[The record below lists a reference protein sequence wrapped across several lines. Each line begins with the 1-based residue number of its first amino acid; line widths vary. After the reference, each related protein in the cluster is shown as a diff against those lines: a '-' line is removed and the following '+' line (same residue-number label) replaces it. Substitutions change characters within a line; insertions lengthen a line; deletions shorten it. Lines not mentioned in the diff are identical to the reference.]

1 MSRRETT
8 HTSCES
14 ESASPMISQ
23 SATGSF
29 EKVRYDESFT
39 ASWHSSGSSS
49 ASGARPSRARF
60 ALYAST
66 KSRLRH
72 PHSLRTYASGSVIF
86 LRSRSAASIASGAQP
101 S

>member
-1 MSRRETT
+1 MWSRTSCSASSTTFAMRLTSTSCISMSRRETT

-60 ALYAST
+60 AL
-66 KSRLRH
+66 
-72 PHSLRTYASGSVIF
+72 
-86 LRSRSAASIASGAQP
+86 
-101 S
+101 